1 MDDAS
6 SISSGEISDAVA
18 GVSTDDNITVGS
30 SLSAH
35 SHTAAAAAAAAA
47 GLTDR
52 AAALASQ
59 RAAVLHMGSVTLQ
72 TSAARRHTPG
82 TALVTTPGTVP
93 GTAPGTALVT
103 TPGTV
108 PGTVPG
114 TAGRTAAAGSSSGPV
129 FMRRSHQALVTDLT
143 ARTLRSGTAVAIDD
157 PARCLATATT
167 ITSSGSGVKQKK
179 DSETN
184 TDNSALMMLA
194 AQRGR
199 VQAAAGAGVS
209 LPAAAASSRR
219 LMGADCAPSSRS
231 SSLGRTQS
239 DSRARTD
246 QLQAARKKAMSE
258 TDELDD
264 DAAAA
269 AAYYSGSVGRTAAA
283 AAAAAVFRSDEL
295 SASGGQY
302 QHRPASHTVALTSP
316 HTTPRLHTRHGHVRI
331 SRQLL
336 ELARSN
342 LYDR

>member
-82 TALVTTPGTVP
+82 TA
-93 GTAPGTALVT
+93 
-103 TPGTV
+103 
-108 PGTVPG
+108 PG

-283 AAAAAVFRSDEL
+283 AAVFRSDEL

-316 HTTPRLHTRHGHVRI
+316 PTTPSLHTRHGHVRI

>member
-35 SHTAAAAAAAAA
+35 SHTAAAAAAAA

-82 TALVTTPGTVP
+82 TAP
-93 GTAPGTALVT
+93 GTASGTALVT
-103 TPGTV
+103 T

-316 HTTPRLHTRHGHVRI
+316 PTTPRLHTWHGHVRI

>member
-35 SHTAAAAAAAAA
+35 SHTAAAAAAA

-72 TSAARRHTPG
+72 TSAARRHT
-82 TALVTTPGTVP
+82 
-93 GTAPGTALVT
+93 
-103 TPGTV
+103 

-219 LMGADCAPSSRS
+219 LMGGDCAPSSRS

-316 HTTPRLHTRHGHVRI
+316 PTTPRLHTWHGHVRI

>member
-1 MDDAS
+1 MNDMSVCVCSMDDAS

-35 SHTAAAAAAAAA
+35 SHTAAAAAAA

-82 TALVTTPGTVP
+82 TA
-93 GTAPGTALVT
+93 
-103 TPGTV
+103 

-209 LPAAAASSRR
+209 LPATAASSRR

-283 AAAAAVFRSDEL
+283 AAAAAAVFRSDEL

-316 HTTPRLHTRHGHVRI
+316 PTTPRLHTWHGHVRI

>member
-35 SHTAAAAAAAAA
+35 SHTAAAAAAA

-72 TSAARRHTPG
+72 TSAARRHT
-82 TALVTTPGTVP
+82 
-93 GTAPGTALVT
+93 
-103 TPGTV
+103 

-269 AAYYSGSVGRTAAA
+269 YYSGSVGRTAAA

-316 HTTPRLHTRHGHVRI
+316 HTTPRLHTWHGHVRI

>member
-35 SHTAAAAAAAAA
+35 SHTAAAAAAA

-82 TALVTTPGTVP
+82 TA
-93 GTAPGTALVT
+93 
-103 TPGTV
+103 
-108 PGTVPG
+108 PG

-143 ARTLRSGTAVAIDD
+143 ARTLRSGTAVAIDN

-269 AAYYSGSVGRTAAA
+269 YYSGSVGRTAAA

-316 HTTPRLHTRHGHVRI
+316 PTTPRLHTRHGHVRI